1 MLFQQKQSSEEGGA
15 GTIALDFLFLWT
27 ITELAFLKRGRG
39 LYLISRKFEDLT
51 VKCTATEL
59 PFLKRKG
66 LYSVHCN

>member
-1 MLFQQKQSSEEGGA
+1 MQINFKNSSGA
-15 GTIALDFLFLWT
+15 IKPKG
-27 ITELAFLKRGRG
+27 LKRGRG